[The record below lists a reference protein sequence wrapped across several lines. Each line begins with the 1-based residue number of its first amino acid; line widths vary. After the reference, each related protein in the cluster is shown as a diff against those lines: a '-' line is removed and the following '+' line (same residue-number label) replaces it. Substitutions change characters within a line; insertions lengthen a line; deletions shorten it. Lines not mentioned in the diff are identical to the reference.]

1 MKCWWQIQYGSPKM
15 RSQTHSQFPPED
27 NSSEVAAVGAGYCW
41 GGVEVRSLY
50 PGLVGIHCAVFLYG
64 IVSAGRS
71 RLILFLEII
80 YETCLWG
87 AVHRTGKRVRSK

>member
-1 MKCWWQIQYGSPKM
+1 MGLLKCVVKPTHNSHPRIIPLKSPLLGLG
-15 RSQTHSQFPPED
+15 T
-27 NSSEVAAVGAGYCW
+27 VGAGYCW